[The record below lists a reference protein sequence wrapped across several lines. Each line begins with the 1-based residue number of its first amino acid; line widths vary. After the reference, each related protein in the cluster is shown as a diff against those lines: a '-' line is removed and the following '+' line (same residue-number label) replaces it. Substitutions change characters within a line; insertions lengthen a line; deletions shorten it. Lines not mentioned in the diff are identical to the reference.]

1 MHRRRT
7 MNIRKT
13 HKSTVLST
21 LGTKLIDH
29 RNLKSK
35 EFKIH
40 ASRHII
46 SCLADWGFPQ
56 ECRPIHHS
64 PPNTRLFKDMM
75 VFFMNKLSPEM
86 GTEPFEKKISEN
98 FVLLGYP
105 NKISATHL
113 KSPTSPH
120 TWPIML
126 AALDWLCGCVEIY
139 FQMMDAMTAAMTTAK
154 SDKPGGM
161 IDFDRAWKRAHRT
174 WLIEGETAGRQELI
188 DLLGAD
194 SSAMEERILKL
205 QTEYEGLVNELNEL
219 DKDQPSIRALKLEL
233 ESAIKQKNM
242 ALAFLQ
248 STDSKIEKGNAEVFT
263 VHKAIE
269 NYTNRTEDL
278 KCSVLALRKRI
289 ASQPMTIDAANSL
302 NDKIQR
308 LKSEITRE
316 TQFTD
321 KKKRRLSEEQKILA
335 EINDKL
341 FQAIDEFNQRAGM
354 VLLIPETARFAQG
367 QNFRLQLKSDTEI
380 LQDNGNEQ
388 VNQWKYVKTDD
399 LTNVPTG
406 VTMTSHMQRVHSEI
420 TSAIRELQPQVD
432 KMKAHNQKKKV
443 EISQNERQVGFV
455 KDDIQGQREQAEEY
469 RKKAGEIVQ
478 ANKRL
483 GSEDTQAAADKELL
497 ESEVHEFQEVVEV
510 AKANYESAEKAFQ
523 AEMKR
528 SEKILGDQ
536 KEELCG
542 KMAQIMKI
550 CCQIAKQDMDSIEKL
565 SSSFSG

>member
-1 MHRRRT
+1 M
-7 MNIRKT
+7 
-13 HKSTVLST
+13 LST

-29 RNLKSK
+29 RNIKSK
-35 EFKIH
+35 EFKIN

-75 VFFMNKLSPEM
+75 VFFMNKLCPEM

-139 FQMMDAMTAAMTTAK
+139 FQMMDSMMTALKSAQ
-154 SDKPGGM
+154 SDKLGGM

-174 WLIEGETAGRQELI
+174 WTIEGETAGRKELN
-188 DLLGAD
+188 DQLGAD
-194 SSAMEERILKL
+194 TSAREDRILKL
-205 QTEYEGLVNELNEL
+205 QVEYEGLVNQLKEL
-219 DKDQPSIRALKLEL
+219 DKEQPSIRALKIEL

-242 ALAFLQ
+242 ALAFMQ
-248 STDSKIEKGNAEVFT
+248 STDSKIEKGNMEVLA
-263 VHKAIE
+263 VHKSIE
-269 NYTNRTEDL
+269 NYISRTEDL

-289 ASQPMTIDAANSL
+289 ASQPMTIDAAISL
-302 NDKIQR
+302 NDKIQSM
-308 LKSEITRE
+308 KSEMTRE

-321 KKKRRLSEEQKILA
+321 KKKWRLSDEQKMLA

-341 FQAIDEFNQRAGM
+341 FQAIDEFNQKAGL

-367 QNFRLQLKSDTEI
+367 QNFRLQLKSDNEI

-388 VNQWKYVKTDD
+388 VNQWKYLKTDD
-399 LTNVPTG
+399 LTNIPTG
-406 VTMTSHMQRVHSEI
+406 ATMTNHMQRVHSEI

-443 EISQNERQVGFV
+443 EISQNERQVGFI
-455 KDDIQGQREQAEEY
+455 KDDIQCQREQAEEY

-483 GSEDTQAAADKELL
+483 GNEDTQAAADKELL

-523 AEMKR
+523 AERKR
-528 SEKILGDQ
+528 SEKIIGDQ
-536 KEELCG
+536 KEQLCE
-542 KMAQIMKI
+542 KMAQITQI
-550 CCQIAKQDMDSIEKL
+550 CYKIAKQDMDSIDKL
-565 SSSFSG
+565 FSSFSG

>member
-1 MHRRRT
+1 M
-7 MNIRKT
+7 
-13 HKSTVLST
+13 

-29 RNLKSK
+29 RNIKSK

-46 SCLADWGFPQ
+46 SCLADWGFPR

-64 PPNTRLFKDMM
+64 PPNTRLFKEMM
-75 VFFMNKLSPEM
+75 VFFMNKLCPEM
-86 GTEPFEKKISEN
+86 GTEPFEKKIPEN

-139 FQMMDAMTAAMTTAK
+139 FQMSESVTSATTGTNA
-154 SDKPGGM
+154 DKVSRV

-174 WLIEGETAGRQELI
+174 WIIEGETAGRQELN
-188 DLLGAD
+188 DQLGAD
-194 SSAMEERILKL
+194 SSAREERICKLKA
-205 QTEYEGLVNELNEL
+205 ECEGLAKELNEL
-219 DKDQPSIRALKLEL
+219 DKEQPSIHALKMEL

-242 ALAFLQ
+242 ALAFMQ
-248 STDSKIEKGNAEVFT
+248 STDAKIEKGNADVVT

-269 NYTNRTEDL
+269 NYTKSTEDL
-278 KCSVLALRKRI
+278 KSSVANLRQRI
-289 ASQPMTIDAANSL
+289 ACQPMTIDAATSL
-302 NDKIQR
+302 KDKIQR
-308 LKSEITRE
+308 MKSEITRE

-321 KKKRRLSEEQKILA
+321 KKKRRLSEEQKLLG

-341 FQAIDEFNQRAGM
+341 FQAIDEFNKKAGM
-354 VLLIPETARFAQG
+354 VQLIPETARFAQG
-367 QNFRLQLKSDTEI
+367 QHFRLQLKSDAEI
-380 LQDNGNEQ
+380 LQDIENKQ
-388 VNQWKYVKTDD
+388 VNQWKYLKTDD
-399 LTNVPTG
+399 LTNIPTG
-406 VTMTSHMQRVHSEI
+406 AAMTSQMQRAHSEI
-420 TSAIRELQPQVD
+420 TSAIRALQPQVD

-443 EISQNERQVGFV
+443 EISQNERQIGFI
-455 KDDIQGQREQAEEY
+455 KDDIQSQRKQAEEY

-483 GSEDTQAAADKELL
+483 GNENTQVAADKELL
-497 ESEVHEFQEVVEV
+497 ESEVYESQEVVEV
-510 AKANYESAEKAFQ
+510 TKATYESAEKAFK

-542 KMAQIMKI
+542 KMAQIMQI
-550 CCQIAKQDMDSIEKL
+550 CCQIAKQDMDSIERL
-565 SSSFSG
+565 ESFFSG